1 MVLNQDTE
9 LILLYQ
15 KYNMIILDELVRQNV
30 INDLQSRG
38 ISDNIDKGTFLDVD
52 DAMMSLGVDLAILKN
67 IRSKLYN
74 LPIYDKE
81 IVFDSIVFKYFDEK
95 EIREQMIFPIKFQTI
110 LSIGIVHPE
119 NEKTLEFISNKM
131 FDIGTKYELFI
142 ISKED

>member
-1 MVLNQDTE
+1 
-9 LILLYQ
+9 
-15 KYNMIILDELVRQNV
+15 MIILDELVRQNV

-95 EIREQMIFPIKFQTI
+95 EIRE
-110 LSIGIVHPE
+110 
-119 NEKTLEFISNKM
+119 
-131 FDIGTKYELFI
+131 
-142 ISKED
+142 

>member
-1 MVLNQDTE
+1 
-9 LILLYQ
+9 
-15 KYNMIILDELVRQNV
+15 MIILDELVRQNV